1 MTTVAAKKAA
11 SKAVAKITST
21 LTLGAQIDALNAIR
35 ERKRELE
42 GQVKKVA
49 EEYEA
54 AQQGVLDA
62 LEAQGMDKG
71 SGKTA
76 TASISVTVV
85 ANIGDRDMLDK
96 FIKRTGNFQL
106 LQGRLSMPAVR
117 ELMEKKGGDIPGI
130 VPFHK
135 KTLNLLA
142 L

>member
-1 MTTVAAKKAA
+1 MTTVAAKKTA
-11 SKAVAKITST
+11 SKAAPA

-35 ERKRELE
+35 ERKRELDA
-42 GQVKKVA
+42 QVKKVT

-54 AQQGVLDA
+54 AQQGVLEA

-106 LQGRLSMPAVR
+106 LQGRLSLPAVR
-117 ELMEKKGGDIPGI
+117 ELLAKKGGDIPGV